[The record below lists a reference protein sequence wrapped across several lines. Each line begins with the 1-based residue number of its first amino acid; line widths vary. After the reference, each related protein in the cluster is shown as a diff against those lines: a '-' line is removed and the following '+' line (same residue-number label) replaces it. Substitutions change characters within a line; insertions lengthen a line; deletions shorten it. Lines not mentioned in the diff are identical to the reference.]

1 MLATLGATEAARV
14 RALVFGGCSVESIFS
29 GYSTVLATEAL
40 RALRFGCALAL
51 GAATTGAAAAS
62 SSAGIFG
69 ALGPVAG
76 KGSGF
81 ASPDLQGVAVRAAAL
96 ALGLL
101 TRGVSIL

>member
-1 MLATLGATEAARV
+1 MVLATEAARV
-14 RALVFGGCSVESIFS
+14 RALVFGGCSMFS
-29 GYSTVLATEAL
+29 GYSTVLATEEAL

>member
-1 MLATLGATEAARV
+1 MLATLGVTEAARV
-14 RALVFGGCSVESIFS
+14 RALVRGGGWSIFS